1 MAGGK
6 FDNPSS
12 MWCLHFSL
20 STQPQ
25 LTRYSPKILCL
36 DLSDHASLADKCR
49 EALGFYGRVDIL
61 INNAGVSSR
70 ASVLDTDLAVDR
82 KVMEVNFFGTI
93 GLTKGNVDNGD
104 RIWSDKCKN

>member
-1 MAGGK
+1 MVRASRRLT
-6 FDNPSS
+6 F
-12 MWCLHFSL
+12 LSL
-20 STQPQ
+20 SIQPQ

-36 DLSDHASLADKCR
+36 DLSDHASLAEKCQ
-49 EALGFYGRVDIL
+49 EALGFYGRVDIV

-93 GLTKGNVDNGD
+93 GLTKGSVYSHALLIVLVI
-104 RIWSDKCKN
+104 R